1 MKNTK
6 KTKPLIGITMG
17 DPYGIGPEIILRSLK
32 SPNIRRL
39 AHYVIIGSK
48 NVFEWTTGTLNIP
61 LRYQIISHLSEA
73 EASECPV
80 SLLPLG
86 DVESYLPG
94 QKKVTIEGGDMSV
107 QCILRGINLAMS
119 GHIDALVTAPIC
131 KEAIHAAGYGYPGHT
146 EILKTFSGGKRVV
159 MLMAGGKLRVAF
171 VTTHVALREVPQLIT
186 IEDVFETIT
195 ITNDNLKRFFG
206 LEKPRI
212 AVCGLN
218 PHAGEEG
225 IFGSEEKKIITPAIE
240 MAQENGVQCI
250 GPVSADTIF
259 FKAMKGGHDA
269 VVAIYHDQGAIPL
282 KLHAFETGVNIT
294 LGIPFARTS
303 PDHGTAYD
311 IAGKGVAD
319 PRSMMEAIKTA
330 VRMAGCIR
338 SGEVN
343 YEYRTRNFEL

>member
-1 MKNTK
+1 MKNHK

-17 DPYGIGPEIILRSLK
+17 DPYGIGPEIILKSLK
-32 SPNIRRL
+32 SPAIRGL

-48 NVFEWTTGTLNIP
+48 NVFEWTAKTLNIP
-61 LRYQIISHLSEA
+61 LRYRIISCLSEV
-73 EASECPV
+73 EESETPV
-80 SLLPLG
+80 SLLPLS
-86 DVESYLPG
+86 DVEPYLPG
-94 QKKVTIEGGDMSV
+94 QKKATAEGGDLSV

-119 GHIDALVTAPIC
+119 GHIEAMVTAPIC
-131 KEAIHAAGYGYPGHT
+131 KEAIHSAGYGYPGHT
-146 EILKTFSGGKRVV
+146 EILKTFSGVKRVV
-159 MLMAGGKLRVAF
+159 MLMAGGKLRVSF
-171 VTTHVALREVPQLIT
+171 VTTHVALRDVPQLIT

-195 ITNDNLKRFFG
+195 ITNDNLKQFFG
-206 LEKPRI
+206 LNKPRI

-240 MAQENGVQCI
+240 KAQKKGVQCT

-259 FKAMKGGHDA
+259 YKTMKGDFDA

-311 IAGKGVAD
+311 IAGKGIAD

-330 VRMAGCIR
+330 VSMAGCIR
-338 SGEVN
+338 
-343 YEYRTRNFEL
+343 TCL